1 MRKGLEKL
9 NGKTAEYQKWLKDRG
24 AVGVPYGRLKGSQ
37 VEMLVSLDDF
47 SEEGAEERFMT
58 DSVSVCNMLLHQ

>member
-1 MRKGLEKL
+1 M
-9 NGKTAEYQKWLKDRG
+9 RG
-24 AVGVPYGRLKGSQ
+24 AVGVPYGRLSGRNAGFF
-37 VEMLVSLDDF
+37 DDF